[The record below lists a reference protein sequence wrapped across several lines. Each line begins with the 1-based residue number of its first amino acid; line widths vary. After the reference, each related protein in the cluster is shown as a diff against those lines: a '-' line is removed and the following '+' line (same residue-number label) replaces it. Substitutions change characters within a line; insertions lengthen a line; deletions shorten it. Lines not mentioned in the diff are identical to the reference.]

1 MNAGEVEDTATRD
14 DPQSRSEE
22 RERSPTSR
30 DPHDQRSAS
39 APGAGAVAPW
49 IVAVVAVAVA
59 VVALVQWW
67 QLDRG
72 VADDREAREVAG
84 QVVAALTNW
93 EADDLGSVREILD
106 RHGTERFTG
115 EASQLLDQFAQGLQQ
130 AEARS
135 TGEILDLVADAEEGV
150 EAAVALAVVRQEV
163 TNTSLERPDV
173 QCWGTRVVLQRRSEG
188 WLVDGVELYG
198 PNQCPDADQAPG
210 DAPTAEATP

>member
-1 MNAGEVEDTATRD
+1 MNAGDVEDTATRD
-14 DPQSRSEE
+14 PGPADARQE
-22 RERSPTSR
+22 RRPPPR
-30 DPHDQRSAS
+30 DPREAQGSPGS
-39 APGAGAVAPW
+39 GAGAVAPW

-93 EADDLGSVREILD
+93 QADDLSSVRGILD
-106 RHGTERFTG
+106 RHGTERFTD

-135 TGEILDLVADAEEGV
+135 TGEILNLVADAEEG
-150 EAAVALAVVRQEV
+150 AAGAVALAVVRQEV
-163 TNTSLERPDV
+163 TNTSLEQPDV
-173 QCWGTRVVLQRRSEG
+173 QCWGTRVVLQRRSDS

-198 PNQCPDADQAPG
+198 PNQCPDADQAPA
-210 DAPTAEATP
+210 DAPTAERTP

>member
-1 MNAGEVEDTATRD
+1 MNAGDVEDTATRD
-14 DPQSRSEE
+14 PGPPDAGQELHPPPRDPQDGRGSL
-22 RERSPTSR
+22 TS
-30 DPHDQRSAS
+30 
-39 APGAGAVAPW
+39 GAGAVAPW

-93 EADDLGSVREILD
+93 QADDLSSVREILD
-106 RHGTERFTG
+106 RHGTERFTD

-135 TGEILDLVADAEEGV
+135 TGEILNLVADAEEGA
-150 EAAVALAVVRQEV
+150 EGAVALAVVRQEV
-163 TNTSLERPDV
+163 TNTSLDRPDV
-173 QCWGTRVVLQRRSEG
+173 QCWGTRVVLQRRSDS

-210 DAPTAEATP
+210 DVPTAEGTP